1 MKRQFIL
8 LVSFLLCLTFAQAQ
22 TPPLAFNYSAVARD
36 AGGNP
41 IANQTIGIQ
50 INIIQNNILGPTVY
64 SENHF
69 ETTDDFGLFN
79 LIVGGGAVQSGSMEG
94 ISWSTDTF
102 FLNVGMDASGGTN
115 FLTMGITQLLS
126 VPYALHSK
134 TAESL
139 VDGTTGF
146 SGDYN
151 ELTNAPTNVSAF
163 VNDAGYI
170 TSDNAP
176 QLSVSATGDTL
187 YLSSTNWVIIPG
199 ISAANEVPLN
209 PWLNQDLEYGTM
221 TDQEGNTYA
230 TIVIGAQEW
239 MAENLRTSIYRNG
252 DPIPNVVEDLDWN
265 SLTSGAWAHYNNDS
279 QYEIPY
285 GKLYNGYAL
294 VDPREVCPSGWHV
307 PAYLELIELRNYL
320 QNADLGGLSVA
331 GNMKTIGTDYW
342 LSPNTNAMNLS
353 GFSALPGG
361 SRTNGF
367 ILLGSRCALW
377 TKELEPNMFDQA
389 FTFILSHNNGNLVEI
404 EQAFASG
411 LSVRCVRD

>member
-1 MKRQFIL
+1 MKSQFIL
-8 LVSFLLCLTFAQAQ
+8 WVSFLSCLTIAQAQ

-50 INIIQNNILGPTVY
+50 INIIQNTISGPIVY

-79 LIVGGGAVQSGSMEG
+79 LIVGGGAVQSGSMED
-94 ISWSTDTF
+94 IAWSEDTF
-102 FLNVGMDASGGTN
+102 FINVGMDASGGTN
-115 FLTMGITQLLS
+115 FSTMGTTQLLS
-126 VPYALHSK
+126 VPYALHAK

-139 VDGTTGF
+139 VDGTTPF

-163 VNDAGYI
+163 VNDAGYV
-170 TSDNAP
+170 TADNIP

-199 ISAANEVPLN
+199 ISEANAIPLN

-230 TIVIGAQEW
+230 TIVIGDQEW

-252 DPIPNVVEDLDWN
+252 DPIPNIVDEVEWAN
-265 SLTSGAWAHYNNDS
+265 NYSHAWAHYNNDS
-279 QYEIPY
+279 QYDIPY
-285 GKLYNGYAL
+285 GKLYNGYA
-294 VDPREVCPSGWHV
+294 VTDPRNLCPTGWHV
-307 PAYLELIELRNYL
+307 PAYLEVIELRNYL
-320 QNADLGGLSVA
+320 GGLGS
-331 GNMKTIGTDYW
+331 GGQLKTTGTEYW
-342 LSPNTNAMNLS
+342 LSPNSFATNLS
-353 GFSALPGG
+353 GFSALPSGHRG
-361 SRTNGF
+361 SGYTGF
-367 ILLGSRCALW
+367 VALGTRFTLW
-377 TKELEPNMFDQA
+377 TKEIEPSFFDTA
-389 FTFILSHNNGNLVEI
+389 YTFLIEHDDNSFFDFELSYTFGV
-404 EQAFASG
+404 
-411 LSVRCVRD
+411 SVRCLRD